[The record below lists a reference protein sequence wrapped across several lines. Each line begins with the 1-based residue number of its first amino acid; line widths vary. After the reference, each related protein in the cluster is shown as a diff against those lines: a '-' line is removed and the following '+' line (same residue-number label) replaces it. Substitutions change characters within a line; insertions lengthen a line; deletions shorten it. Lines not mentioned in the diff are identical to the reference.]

1 MIKIKRVSDI
11 YSKDFFLVDVLEGV
25 SKTRSL
31 ILETDTNACPVLDN
45 GILVGVVTVK
55 DLLKA
60 HPNRIIADAMNRELV
75 TVPLEM
81 PLWQVQGIFDKTGL
95 DVLVVQEKEQICG
108 VLPRNLLDIE
118 LGPHTDLLTGLY
130 KSDYIYYQGA
140 RLLEKGQET
149 CIVFIDLNNF
159 GIIDKTYGHTIGDT
173 ILVEVSSLLK
183 ENIPLESFLCRYGG
197 DEFVILLPEY
207 LDQGVS
213 FAYKL
218 AETVDR
224 HSFPRGIKV
233 SISAG
238 VIGGR
243 RKHERIVDPWNT
255 IENLMNI
262 ASLHSTEAKKGNT
275 ILSIADFQDLNEIA

>member
-1 MIKIKRVSDI
+1 MIPIKRVSDI
-11 YSKDFFLVDVLEGV
+11 YSKEFFLVDVLEGV

-31 ILETDTNACPVLDN
+31 ILETGINACPVLDN
-45 GILVGVVTVK
+45 GILVGVITVK

-81 PLWQVQGIFDKTGL
+81 PLWQVQGIFDKTAL
-95 DVLVVQEKEQICG
+95 DVLVVQEKERICG

-140 RLLEKGQET
+140 RLLEKGQEI

-159 GIIDKTYGHTIGDT
+159 GIIDKTYGHTTGDT
-173 ILVEVSSLLK
+173 ILVEVSKLLK
-183 ENIPLESFLCRYGG
+183 ENIPLEAFLCRFGG

-207 LDQGVS
+207 LDEGVS

-224 HSFPRGIKV
+224 HSFPNGIKV

-243 RKHERIVDPWNT
+243 RKHERIADPWDI

-275 ILSIADFQDLNEIA
+275 ILSIADFQDSNEIA

>member
-1 MIKIKRVSDI
+1 MIQIMRVSDI
-11 YSKDFFLVDVLEGV
+11 YSKEFFSVDVLEGV

-31 ILETDTNACPVLDN
+31 ILETGISACPVLDN
-45 GILVGVVTVK
+45 GNLVGVITVK

-81 PLWQVQGIFDKTGL
+81 PLWQVQDIFDKTGL
-95 DVLVVQEKEQICG
+95 DVLVVREREQICG
-108 VLPRNLLDIE
+108 ILSRNMLDIE

-140 RLLEKGQET
+140 RLLEKGQEI
-149 CIVFIDLNNF
+149 CIVFMDLNNF
-159 GIIDKTYGHTIGDT
+159 GIIDKTYGHITGDT
-173 ILVEVSSLLK
+173 ILVEVSKILK
-183 ENIPLESFLCRYGG
+183 ENIPPEAFLCRFGG
-197 DEFVILLPEY
+197 DEFVVLLPVY
-207 LDQGVS
+207 LDEGVS
-213 FAYKL
+213 LAYKL

-224 HSFPRGIKV
+224 HSFSNGIEV

-243 RKHERIVDPWNT
+243 RKHERIADPWDT

-262 ASLHSTEAKKGNT
+262 ASLHSTKAKKGNT
-275 ILSIADFQDLNEIA
+275 VLSIADFQDLNEIA